1 MSQELNSDDIRFMIR
16 KGGCTGERNG
26 AFILVNTV
34 GGIFG
39 IIVNIVFPCMNES

>member
-1 MSQELNSDDIRFMIR
+1 MNSDDIRFYDL
-16 KGGCTGERNG
+16 KGCMQGERNG